1 VPEQSEHLSIA
12 AASNLVFALEALDTE
27 FAAANPGVKMTSSTA
42 SSGSLVAQIVHGAPY
57 DVFLSAD
64 RAFADALVKQGEAR
78 SGGVSTFAFGRL
90 VFWTVRPGVGVADV
104 AAAVRSPAV
113 VKLAV
118 ANVETAPYGRAA
130 KQALQR
136 LGAWEE
142 ALPKLVVGENISQAA
157 QFVETGNADAGFVAL
172 SIVVLP
178 RLKERGLWKEL
189 PPSLYDPLEQCAVL
203 TVRGSANPAAARYV
217 TFLKC
222 PAARRILESF
232 GYGIPAA
239 L

>member
-1 VPEQSEHLSIA
+1 
-12 AASNLVFALEALDTE
+12 
-27 FAAANPGVKMTSSTA
+27 
-42 SSGSLVAQIVHGAPY
+42 
-57 DVFLSAD
+57 
-64 RAFADALVKQGEAR
+64 
-78 SGGVSTFAFGRL
+78 